1 MNASPNWASLHQAI
15 AELTSSGNA
24 EIHES
29 GEWLA
34 ELAAFRWEIRYE
46 GKNPLLHL
54 WSDERNLT
62 RRVLDVKEQSDRRFM
77 NPASGSP
84 NSPPFAG
91 KSATKAKIRCCISG
105 PTSATSLAAC
115 LT

>member
-1 MNASPNWASLHQAI
+1 MNANPDWASLHQAI

-34 ELAAFRWEIRYE
+34 ELAALRWEIRYE
-46 GKNPLLHL
+46 GKNPL
-54 WSDERNLT
+54 
-62 RRVLDVKEQSDRRFM
+62 F
-77 NPASGSP
+77 
-84 NSPPFAG
+84 
-91 KSATKAKIRCCISG
+91 ISG
-105 PTSATSLAAC
+105 PTSAILPVAC